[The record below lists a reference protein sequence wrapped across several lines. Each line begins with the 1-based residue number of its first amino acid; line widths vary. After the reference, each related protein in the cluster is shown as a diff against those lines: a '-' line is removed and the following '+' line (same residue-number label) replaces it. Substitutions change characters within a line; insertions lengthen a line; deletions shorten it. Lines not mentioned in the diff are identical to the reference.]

1 MQCDVHKIYN
11 NLQDTINLV
20 TVYNKTLRSLCIVT
34 RILAA
39 YILNCQTA
47 VN

>member
-1 MQCDVHKIYN
+1 MQCDVHIIYN
-11 NLQDTINLV
+11 NLQGTKNLV
-20 TVYNKTLRSLCIVT
+20 TVYNKTLRLCIVT